1 MSAHDHDHESPA
13 ASPWSALGRTWRD
26 RRDRGDGRD
35 RRDRRGRTVVR
46 ALAVVGAL
54 LLAVAAVRLIADVA
68 NIDLPDWFDGG
79 RSDPAPGGSVIYEGQ
94 EATTASESFLIDV
107 GDGEAT
113 VAVQAKQDW
122 DRRGWIIN
130 GDFQSTNGTSSVA
143 DPRDRDTPARLAV
156 AVDYCAEGTISTTRR
171 DDGGPVTAVRFEM
184 GRLYVCETTLEHTT
198 ANDSAFKQDDTPNDF
213 HGSFVSF
220 VARAAETTAAASA
233 CPADELAE
241 FRTDEYTSFVRERL
255 AERFDVAAESVDVVV
270 GRVAESDTETKRD
283 LEAALESFANKRD
296 PDDPSVTYEAL
307 TIQYLSGDGEAVIDS
322 CYKDPGGRDLDDLD
336 SLNAPD
342 A

>member
-1 MSAHDHDHESPA
+1 MSAQDHDPQAGPWWAAGRARRARRSPQ
-13 ASPWSALGRTWRD
+13 R
-26 RRDRGDGRD
+26 
-35 RRDRRGRTVVR
+35 RTVVR

-54 LLAVAAVRLIADVA
+54 LLAVAAVRVIADVA

-94 EATTASESFLIDV
+94 EATAASESFLIDI

-122 DRRGWIIN
+122 DRRGWIID

-143 DPRDRDTPARLAV
+143 DPQDRDEPARLAV
-156 AVDYCAEGTISTTRR
+156 QVDYCAEGTISTIRR
-171 DDGGPVTAVRFEM
+171 ADDEPVAAVRFDM
-184 GRLYVCETTLEHTT
+184 GRLYVCSTTLEHTA

-220 VARAAETTAAASA
+220 VAQAAEATAAASA
-233 CPADELAE
+233 CPTDELAE
-241 FRTDEYTSFVRERL
+241 FRTDDYTSFVREQL
-255 AERFDVAAESVDVVV
+255 AERFDIAVEDVDVVV
-270 GRVAESDTETKRD
+270 GRVADSDRDTKRD
-283 LEAALESFANKRD
+283 LEAALESFANKQD

-307 TIQYLSGDGEAVIDS
+307 TIQYLSGDGDAVTDS
-322 CYKDPGGRDLDDLD
+322 CYRDPGGRDLDDLD
-336 SLNAPD
+336 SVNAPD